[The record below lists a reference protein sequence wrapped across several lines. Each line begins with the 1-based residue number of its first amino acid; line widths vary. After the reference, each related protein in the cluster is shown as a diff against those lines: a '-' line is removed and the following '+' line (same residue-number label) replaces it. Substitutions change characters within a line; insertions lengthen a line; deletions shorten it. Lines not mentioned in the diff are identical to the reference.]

1 MDSRNFYILIVASLL
16 ALPSSVLAQSGNS
29 DRCEVGIANLK
40 TQKTVMLGTFT
51 TTIGEEELTTKAFR
65 LPHSNL
71 FIVASVYYTDESLAS
86 EKGADSILLELLL
99 SSSQKRDILRSRGS
113 AEAETPLNGFDVGRV
128 SMLIRAR
135 GQPELVI
142 MECRK
147 AVRR

>member
-1 MDSRNFYILIVASLL
+1 MDKRNLYILIVASLL
-16 ALPSSVLAQSGNS
+16 ALPAPVIAQSGNS

-51 TTIGEEELTTKAFR
+51 TTLGEEELTTKAFR

-71 FIVASVYYTDESLAS
+71 FIVASVFYTDESLAS

-99 SSSQKRDILRSRGS
+99 SSTVKRNILRSRGS
-113 AEAETPLNGFDVGRV
+113 AEAEIPLNGFDVGRV

-135 GQPELVI
+135 GHPELVI